1 MVDISDEPS
10 TTLTAPPPKVREG
23 EPPRRPMPAGHVIL
37 VAVVALA
44 VGSLLNARGMLKTAH
59 SLNLESTRRD
69 VSLFFARPLYDV
81 AHFLHTDRPRAW
93 IQDMIGR
100 GGDDDIA
107 SVAGPSPTTPST
119 TTTTTLPGQA
129 VAPTVPTTAPPK
141 PVFDAAHPL
150 RVYLAGDSLA
160 ATPDQQFVNLVTG
173 VANLGVPNGVD
184 FKISSGLSRPD
195 YFNWPQHILDQ
206 VQKINPNAVVL
217 TFGANDDQAV
227 QSPDGKVHS
236 FGSDGWVTEYR
247 RRVGGLMDALVGQ
260 NRQVFWVGI
269 PIVRDPARWQRYQL
283 IDQIYQSEAAARP
296 GKVFFVPTTPLL
308 TDASGHYAD
317 YLPNASGQ
325 QVQMRAQDGIH
336 FQPAGGKRI
345 AEAILAKMHEVYDL
359 R

>member
-23 EPPRRPMPAGHVIL
+23 EPQRRPMPAGHVIL
-37 VAVVALA
+37 VALVALF

-59 SLNLESTRRD
+59 SLNLESTRREI
-69 VSLFFARPLYDV
+69 SLFFAKPLYRV
-81 AHFLHTDRPRAW
+81 AHFLHTDRPREW
-93 IQDMIGR
+93 LQDLVGR
-100 GGDDDIA
+100 NGDDDIA

-119 TTTTTLPGQA
+119 TTTTAPA
-129 VAPTVPTTAPPK
+129 VAGQVTTPPTAPPR
-141 PVFDAAHPL
+141 PIFDAAHPL
-150 RVYLAGDSLA
+150 RIYVAGDSLA
-160 ATPDQQFVNLVTG
+160 ETPGQQFVNLVTG
-173 VANLGVPNGVD
+173 VADISVPDGVD
-184 FKISSGLSRPD
+184 FKISSGISRPD

-206 VQKINPNAVVL
+206 VQKINPNLVVL

-236 FGSDGWVTEYR
+236 FGSDGWITEYR
-247 RRVGGLMDALVGQ
+247 RRVGGLMDALVAQ

-269 PIVRDPARWQRYQL
+269 PIVRDPARWARYQV
-283 IDQIYQSEAAARP
+283 IDQIYESEAAARP
-296 GKVFFVPTTPLL
+296 GRVFFIPTTPLL
-308 TDASGHYAD
+308 ADPTGHYAD

-325 QVQMRAQDGIH
+325 QVQVRAQDGIH

-345 AEAILAKMHEVYDL
+345 AEAVLAKIHEVYDL